1 MAKIL
6 IVDDDPDF
14 TNSTRI
20 VLEKAGYNVINAIS
34 GDEGF
39 KRAKEERPD
48 LIVLDVIMDSV
59 LDGVSMSQNMY
70 DDPDMRD
77 IPIVMVTSIANTD
90 YAELFPTDEYIHIR
104 AFLTKPVAPANLI
117 KQVEKLLAKK

>member
-1 MAKIL
+1 MTKIL

-20 VLEKAGYNVINAIS
+20 VLEKAGHNVINAIS

-39 KRAKEERPD
+39 KRAKEEKPD

-59 LDGVSMSQNMY
+59 LDGISMSQRMH
-70 DDPDMRD
+70 DDLEVRD

-104 AFLTKPVAPANLI
+104 AFMTKPVAPANLL